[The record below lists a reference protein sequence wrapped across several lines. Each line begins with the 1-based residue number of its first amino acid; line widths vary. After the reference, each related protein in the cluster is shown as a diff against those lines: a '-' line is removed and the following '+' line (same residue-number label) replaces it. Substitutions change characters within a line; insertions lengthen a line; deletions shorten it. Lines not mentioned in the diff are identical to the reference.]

1 VSDAW
6 SAAIFFEE
14 LNTLYSSFV
23 EGKPSPLPELAIQ
36 YGDYAAW
43 QRSFL
48 QGPVLDKQLAY
59 WRDQLRGASP
69 LLQLPTDRPR
79 PNVRNFEGA
88 HEPIPLPKEV
98 MDSVKTLSQQ
108 EGVTPFMLMLAA
120 FNALLFRH
128 SGQEQI
134 VLGTDIANRTSAETE
149 RLIGFFINLLPM
161 RTDLAGDPT
170 FRELVS
176 RVREAALGAYAHQ
189 DLPFDKLVEELQPER
204 SLSHNPIVQALFV
217 MQNIPTHDRKLA
229 GLEITPFSLPLT
241 RSKFD
246 VAVFIRDKGSE
257 VIEDWVYS
265 TELFERDT
273 ILRFGAQFENLLRH
287 AISSPDTRVSALDIL
302 SAEEKAEREAS
313 KTERKQSQRKK
324 LISAEPKAIKLAQ
337 ETEIKL
343 GKPFNRES

>member
-1 VSDAW
+1 
-6 SAAIFFEE
+6 
-14 LNTLYSSFV
+14 
-23 EGKPSPLPELAIQ
+23 
-36 YGDYAAW
+36 
-43 QRSFL
+43 
-48 QGPVLDKQLAY
+48 
-59 WRDQLRGASP
+59 
-69 LLQLPTDRPR
+69 
-79 PNVRNFEGA
+79 
-88 HEPIPLPKEV
+88 
-98 MDSVKTLSQQ
+98 
-108 EGVTPFMLMLAA
+108 
-120 FNALLFRH
+120 
-128 SGQEQI
+128 
-134 VLGTDIANRTSAETE
+134 
-149 RLIGFFINLLPM
+149 
-161 RTDLAGDPT
+161 
-170 FRELVS
+170 
-176 RVREAALGAYAHQ
+176 
-189 DLPFDKLVEELQPER
+189 
-204 SLSHNPIVQALFV
+204 

-343 GKPFNRES
+343 GKPNRES